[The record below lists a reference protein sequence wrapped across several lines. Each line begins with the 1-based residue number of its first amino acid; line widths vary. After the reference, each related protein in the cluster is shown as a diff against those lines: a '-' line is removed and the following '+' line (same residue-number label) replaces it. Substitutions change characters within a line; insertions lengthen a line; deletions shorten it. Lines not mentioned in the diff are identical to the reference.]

1 MFRLSLNAN
10 IKSISMY
17 SVRHRLW
24 RVHNP
29 SFTPTHERTQIIGNR
44 QAFKKHGLTK
54 SALARGQTIFYFEKK
69 RRTRVNCLVFELLF
83 IKELNL
89 LFYSTVSEHRNI
101 VTKMVLSFSIIW
113 LCFLIS
119 LLRTSLLMWFNTDL
133 IPIAARHTSLC
144 ILN

>member
-1 MFRLSLNAN
+1 MFRCSLNAN

-29 SFTPTHERTQIIGNR
+29 SFTPTHQRTQIIGNR

-54 SALARGQTIFYFEKK
+54 FALKDKQFSILKK
-69 RRTRVNCLVFELLF
+69 KSRTRVNCLVFELLF
-83 IKELNL
+83 IKEMNL

-119 LLRTSLLMWFNTDL
+119 LLRTSLLIWFNTDL
-133 IPIAARHTSLC
+133 IPIAARYTSLC